1 MLANRLP
8 TSLIARLMLVLLL
21 ACNLTFC
28 LAAHQASAAVD
39 QMALSCHAE
48 ESQPSSD
55 CPMPSGLAGSLA
67 QLAAGLPWLL
77 LPLLLCLS
85 LFAPPLLLAA
95 RSGWRVGRERG
106 PRRPPGQGD
115 TWSSASCA
123 IDFSLAVSAAGL
135 VPACLRFRARE

>member
-28 LAAHQASAAVD
+28 LAAHQANAAVD
-39 QMALSCHAE
+39 QMALGCHAE
-48 ESQPSSD
+48 ENQSGSD
-55 CPMPSGLAGSLA
+55 CPMPAGLAGSLA

-77 LPLLLCLS
+77 LPLLLCLT

-95 RSGWRVGRERG
+95 RPGWRVGRERG
-106 PRRPPGQGD
+106 APPPSWPRRHLEL
-115 TWSSASCA
+115 C
-123 IDFSLAVSAAGL
+123 V
-135 VPACLRFRARE
+135 LRH